1 MIESMGLKKNVLYS
15 GFLTSS
21 LYIFQFITYPY
32 VSRVLGV
39 NGIGICNFT
48 QTIVHYFILLST
60 LGITSIGIRE
70 IAKYKNDNV
79 HLNKVF
85 SGIFQINAILTFFV
99 LLLYI
104 VLIEILP
111 QLVPYRRLLYI
122 GVVQIIFNTLSI
134 EWLFKGLENFKY
146 ITIRTFWVKILYVI
160 SVFVFI
166 RDEGDYD
173 LYFAIIVGS
182 VVVNGI
188 VNWRYGTHLVK
199 YTWQP
204 LREICKQYVRPLL
217 LLGAQI
223 FLQMLY
229 TDFIVIYLGFVSGD
243 TQVGLYTTAT
253 KIFSIVLAL
262 YSSFTLVMMPRI
274 SSLCAD
280 GNYAQ
285 IRILTNKSFS
295 LLYAFAFPCIFLLM
309 VFARET
315 IGIISGSDYEGA
327 VLLLKIAAPII
338 LVAGIEQILI
348 LQLILPLRMDKA
360 LFYNSIAGA
369 TIGLI
374 LIFSLIPSL
383 LSAGAVVAWGVSECI
398 VLLSACYFLSK
409 RISNVVDIKMA
420 FNYFISYLPLCG
432 IFIIS
437 AYLFSNRY
445 IAFVF
450 SLLVM
455 GIYSHINLLFFLRNE
470 IYIGVLEQVKNKFR
484 KSIKSNKIER

>member
-1 MIESMGLKKNVLYS
+1 MGLKKNVLYS

-99 LLLYI
+99 L
-104 VLIEILP
+104 IEILP

-188 VNWRYGTHLVK
+188 A
-199 YTWQP
+199 TWGSDISP
-204 LREICKQYVRPLL
+204 N
-217 LLGAQI
+217 
-223 FLQMLY
+223 
-229 TDFIVIYLGFVSGD
+229 VIYGF
-243 TQVGLYTTAT
+243 Y
-253 KIFSIVLAL
+253 
-262 YSSFTLVMMPRI
+262 
-274 SSLCAD
+274 
-280 GNYAQ
+280 
-285 IRILTNKSFS
+285 
-295 LLYAFAFPCIFLLM
+295 
-309 VFARET
+309 
-315 IGIISGSDYEGA
+315 
-327 VLLLKIAAPII
+327 
-338 LVAGIEQILI
+338 
-348 LQLILPLRMDKA
+348 
-360 LFYNSIAGA
+360 
-369 TIGLI
+369 
-374 LIFSLIPSL
+374 
-383 LSAGAVVAWGVSECI
+383 
-398 VLLSACYFLSK
+398 
-409 RISNVVDIKMA
+409 
-420 FNYFISYLPLCG
+420 SYLSWIC
-432 IFIIS
+432 
-437 AYLFSNRY
+437 
-445 IAFVF
+445 
-450 SLLVM
+450 
-455 GIYSHINLLFFLRNE
+455 
-470 IYIGVLEQVKNKFR
+470 FR
-484 KSIKSNKIER
+484 